1 LQRNPSSAVA
11 AGELGLVNRQ
21 LGKFA
26 DAEQAYRHALELDP
40 NAGRTHRNFGV
51 LLDLYLQKP
60 AEALREYQ
68 SSLELLGGEDKQIS
82 AWIAELKQRLG
93 GGQKSARAEAANDQ
107 FPTGLISL
115 GLAVAGTGLALADDP
130 PADSKQAARAASAA
144 VRDAEPVAGAVP
156 PAAASRRV
164 PAAAR
169 TPSKPPAY
177 AAAAAKSA
185 KALDRL
191 ELDPTQI
198 TGNRE
203 LPKVMVIVPWK
214 RSDIGD
220 LIGRPVNSLVDEALQ
235 PLDRG
240 VFRREIDYY
249 KALSPDQPRSE
260 TQVTG
265 GAPSDRPEK

>member
-1 LQRNPSSAVA
+1 MTRFGTCLMT
-11 AGELGLVNRQ
+11 LV
-21 LGKFA
+21 
-26 DAEQAYRHALELDP
+26 
-40 NAGRTHRNFGV
+40 
-51 LLDLYLQKP
+51 
-60 AEALREYQ
+60 
-68 SSLELLGGEDKQIS
+68 
-82 AWIAELKQRLG
+82 
-93 GGQKSARAEAANDQ
+93 
-107 FPTGLISL
+107 
-115 GLAVAGTGLALADDP
+115 LAVAGTGLALADDP
-130 PADSKQAARAASAA
+130 PADPKQAARAASAA
-144 VRDAEPVAGAVP
+144 VRDAEPAAGAQP
-156 PAAASRRV
+156 PTTAARGKPAAAKASAKPSAKPSADE
-164 PAAAR
+164 PAA
-169 TPSKPPAY
+169 P
-177 AAAAAKSA
+177 KSA

-249 KALSPDQPRSE
+249 KALSPDQPRNE
-260 TQVTG
+260 THVTG